1 VGRKKHQVFCL
12 QIKNLKSTIKKRTKM
27 EKQTPKKSR
36 KTFIILAVIF
46 ILVASIGGYA
56 WIKASAYE
64 TTDDAQLAGNIFSV
78 RAGVTAYL
86 DAICF
91 QDNQHVNQGDT
102 LLIFDTVALK
112 ASVAKAKGAL
122 ENARA
127 GLSVS
132 DIKAL
137 AQKQSANASLQTALS
152 GKQNIAV
159 AKANLDQAQSDF
171 NRAQKLMEIKAVT
184 KKDYDAYQTTLKQ
197 AEAQYEQA
205 VHNQQ
210 SSVLVSTGLK
220 SEAKAAHQQIS
231 AAAALVDQSVAELR
245 LAEEQLSHAYI
256 IAPCNGIVTK
266 RSVDQGQYVL
276 AGQSLCAVV
285 DEQHLWITA
294 NFKET
299 QLRNIK
305 PGQPVK
311 IRIDAYPG
319 LELKG
324 TVQSYSGATGA
335 SFSLIPPDN
344 ATSNFIKVTQRVP
357 LRINIQRISDPENN
371 SSGNQENSEEPSL
384 LFPGLSAFVKVKID

>member
-1 VGRKKHQVFCL
+1 
-12 QIKNLKSTIKKRTKM
+12 M
-27 EKQTPKKSR
+27 EKRTPKKSR
-36 KTFIILAVIF
+36 KSFIILAVIF
-46 ILVASIGGYA
+46 ILSAGIGGYA

-78 RAGVTAYL
+78 RASVTAYL
-86 DAICF
+86 DTICF
-91 QDNQHVNQGDT
+91 QDNQHVKQGDT

-112 ASVAKAKGAL
+112 AKVAKAKAAL

-127 GLSVS
+127 SLSVS

-137 AQKQSANASLQTALS
+137 AQKQSANASFQTALS
-152 GKQNIAV
+152 GKQNIAI
-159 AKANLDQAQSDF
+159 AKANLEQAQSDF

-184 KKDYDAYQTTLKQ
+184 KKDYDAYQTALKQ

-220 SEAKAAHQQIS
+220 SQAKAAHQQIS

-256 IAPCNGIVTK
+256 VAPCNGIVTK
-266 RSVDQGQYVL
+266 RSVDQEQYVL

-305 PGQPVK
+305 AGQPVK
-311 IRIDAYPG
+311 INIDAYPG

-344 ATSNFIKVTQRVP
+344 ATSNFIKVTQRFP
-357 LRINIQRISDPENN
+357 LRINIQHISDPENDSN
-371 SSGNQENSEEPSL
+371 GKHEDLGEQSI

>member
-1 VGRKKHQVFCL
+1 
-12 QIKNLKSTIKKRTKM
+12 M
-27 EKQTPKKSR
+27 EKKTPKKSR

-46 ILVASIGGYA
+46 ILVAGIGGYA
-56 WIKASAYE
+56 WVKASAYE

-86 DAICF
+86 DTICF
-91 QDNQHVNQGDT
+91 QDNQHIKQGDT

-112 ASVAKAKGAL
+112 AKVAQAKAAL
-122 ENARA
+122 ENTKAD
-127 GLSVS
+127 LSVS

-137 AQKQSANASLQTALS
+137 AQKQSANASLETALS
-152 GKQNIAV
+152 GKQNIEV
-159 AKANLDQAQSDF
+159 AKANLEQAQSDF
-171 NRAQKLMEIKAVT
+171 DRAQKLMKIKAVT
-184 KKDYDAYQTTLKQ
+184 QKDYDAYQTALKQ

-205 VHNQQ
+205 IHNQQ
-210 SSVLVSTGLK
+210 SSILVSTGLK
-220 SEAKAAHQQIS
+220 SQAKAAHHEIS
-231 AAAALVDQSVAELR
+231 ASSALVEQRAAELQ
-245 LAEEQLSHAYI
+245 LVKEQLSHAYI
-256 IAPCNGIVTK
+256 VSPCDGIVTK
-266 RSVDQGQYVL
+266 RSVDQGQYIL

-311 IRIDAYPG
+311 ISIDAYPD
-319 LELKG
+319 LNLSG

-335 SFSLIPPDN
+335 MFSLIPPDN
-344 ATSNFIKVTQRVP
+344 ATGNFIKVTQRFP
-357 LRINIQRISDPENN
+357 LRISIDP
-371 SSGNQENSEEPSL
+371 SSYPKNKPGEQDKDHAAQPV

>member
-1 VGRKKHQVFCL
+1 
-12 QIKNLKSTIKKRTKM
+12 M
-27 EKQTPKKSR
+27 EKQTPKKKRRS
-36 KTFIILAVIF
+36 FIILTVILLFAVG
-46 ILVASIGGYA
+46 IGGYA
-56 WIKASAYE
+56 WIRSAAYE
-64 TTDDAQLAGNIFSV
+64 TTDDAQLDGNIFSV

-86 DAICF
+86 DTIF
-91 QDNQHVNQGDT
+91 FKDNQHINEGDT
-102 LLIFDTVALK
+102 LLVFDTVALK
-112 ASVAKAKGAL
+112 AKVAQAKAAL
-122 ENARA
+122 ENAKA

-137 AQKQSANASLQTALS
+137 AERQSANASFETALS

-171 NRAQKLMEIKAVT
+171 DRAQKLMKIKAVT
-184 KKDYDAYQTTLKQ
+184 QKDYDAYQTALKQ

-220 SEAKAAHQQIS
+220 SQAKAAQHQIS
-231 AAAALVDQSVAELR
+231 AAAALVEERAAELQ
-245 LAEEQLSHAYI
+245 LAKEELSHAYI
-256 IAPCNGIVTK
+256 VAPCSGIVTK

-276 AGQSLCAVV
+276 SGQSLCAVV
-285 DEQHLWITA
+285 DEEHLWVTA

-299 QLRNIK
+299 QLKNLK

-311 IRIDAYPG
+311 ISIDAYPN
-319 LELKG
+319 LNLKG

-344 ATSNFIKVTQRVP
+344 ATSNFIKVTQRFP
-357 LRINIQRISDPENN
+357 LRISIQPLSDPKNN
-371 SSGNQENSEEPSL
+371 PNKKHEGLAEQSV